1 MGDRD
6 ALKYS
11 RRAFLLL
18 VTGAARAAAAPT
30 QAYARP
36 DPRYGAL
43 TYDKIIVTPIE
54 DFYTIFVGAGTAHLG
69 NVPRVDHDRWSL
81 TLDGLVENPQALDW
95 QAVEELPAVEEMRT
109 VECTGNPVGGPL
121 IGNAVWRG
129 FPLRPLL
136 ERVGVRREAV
146 RARFYAADGYSTSV
160 DLKWLMRDGVLMA
173 YAMNGAPLP
182 VEQGYPL
189 RILIPG
195 LYDQKMPR
203 WITRIEFID
212 HVYTGYWERHGWS
225 DVAAVKTHAM
235 FRSPPPRASIS
246 GYVYLQGIAY
256 AGDRA
261 IIRVEVSADDG
272 PWLEAR
278 LVRGASSLVWTQW
291 YYRWQP
297 DVPGSH
303 AFRVRATDEA
313 GFTQSGQAM
322 GRRGSAFPDGTDEID
337 RLVLIVRS

>member
-30 QAYARP
+30 QPYARP

-54 DFYTIFVGAGTAHLG
+54 DFYTIFAGADTAHLG
-69 NVPRVDHDRWSL
+69 NMPRVDRGRWSL

-136 ERVGVRREAV
+136 ERVRVRREAI
-146 RARFYAADGYSTSV
+146 RARFYAAGGYSTSV

-173 YAMNGAPLP
+173 YAMNDEPLP

-212 HVYTGYWERHGWS
+212 
-225 DVAAVKTHAM
+225 
-235 FRSPPPRASIS
+235 
-246 GYVYLQGIAY
+246 VYLQGIAY
-256 AGDRA
+256 AGDRQ
-261 IIRVEVSADDG
+261 ISRVEVSVDEG

-291 YYRWQP
+291 YFRWQP

-303 AFRVRATDEA
+303 TFRVRATDEA
-313 GFTQSGQAM
+313 GFTQSDQAM